1 MQEGQQGG
9 GSETAERGP
18 KRARV
23 SRPANG
29 GDAQFLKLQ
38 ETLGERA
45 TRVAEEKARAWLS
58 MALPV
63 TETAV
68 LEAAARGLFHCQMRF
83 EDDVPKDPVN
93 QQRMRKVL
101 AKQGIA
107 CSFTCAEFAV
117 QRVMPGNVTMRLHW
131 GPQVEAQ
138 IARDAEAAAED
149 LPDAPP
155 RDDPDVPSGRCPAA
169 TRPGA
174 SPAQLFDAPS
184 SFAGW

>member
-1 MQEGQQGG
+1 MQDGQCEAG
-9 GSETAERGP
+9 TA
-18 KRARV
+18 KRPRV
-23 SRPANG
+23 TKPANG
-29 GDAQFLKLQ
+29 ADAQFLKLQ

-68 LEAAARGLFHCQMRF
+68 LEAAERGLFHCQMRF

-107 CSFTCAEFAV
+107 CSFTCSEFDV
-117 QRVMPGNVTMRLHW
+117 QRVMPGNVTMKLHW

-138 IARDAEAAAED
+138 IALDAEAAAEELQD
-149 LPDAPP
+149 PP
-155 RDDPDVPSGRCPAA
+155 RDSSDVPSPPRVPSGRCPG

-174 SPAQLFDAPS
+174 SPSQLFDAPS
-184 SFAGW
+184 SFAVC

>member
-1 MQEGQQGG
+1 MQEGQCDAGA
-9 GSETAERGP
+9 AERGP
-18 KRARV
+18 KRPRV
-23 SRPANG
+23 AKPANG
-29 GDAQFLKLQ
+29 ADAQFLKLQ

-68 LEAAARGLFHCQMRF
+68 LEAAERGLFHCQMRF

-107 CSFTCAEFAV
+107 CSFTCAEFDV
-117 QRVMPGNVTMRLHW
+117 QRVMPGNVTMKLHW

-138 IARDAEAAAED
+138 IALDAEAAAEELQD
-149 LPDAPP
+149 PP
-155 RDDPDVPSGRCPAA
+155 RDGSSSDVPSGRCPGA
-169 TRPGA
+169 RPGA
-174 SPAQLFDAPS
+174 SPSQLYDAPS
-184 SFAGW
+184 SFAVC